1 VKDVR
6 RLRTLSE
13 AECYSRCYGGWDST
27 VTVVKLE
34 PRRPRYE
41 TTVSGED
48 LRKLL
53 EERLDA
59 RLAAEAAAE
68 AA

>member
-1 VKDVR
+1 VR

-13 AECYSRCYGGWDST
+13 AECYARCYGGWDPT
-27 VTVVKLE
+27 VTLVKLE

-48 LRKLL
+48 IRKLL

-59 RLAAEAAAE
+59 RLIDEAAEAA
-68 AA
+68 